1 MEKVLK
7 MYDETKDKLLRSFD
21 CDKEYFIK
29 NNEYYNWRVKDI
41 DGMFFLMYWKD
52 GGKLN
57 ECVIVKKN
65 NEPVIVRKKD
75 YTMILV
81 IECVKIAVIL
91 KNDMEV

>member
-7 MYDETKDKLLRSFD
+7 KYDDIKNKLLKSFD

-29 NNEYYNWRVKDI
+29 NNDDCNWRVKDVE
-41 DGMFFLMYWKD
+41 GMFFLTYWRD

-57 ECVIVKKN
+57 ECIIVKKN
-65 NEPVIVRKKD
+65 NEPVIIRKKD

-81 IECVKIAVIL
+81 IECVKVAVIL